1 MSSVFP
7 GRLTCELEGRAW
19 ELGSSDRV
27 APEPM
32 GLSVVIRLGWPRS
45 VRVMV
50 VGTFKPDGGYRG
62 EGCFWSQPPP
72 SSLVEFLHITHHPL
86 TASHLSI
93 PSWVIYTLSISL
105 KGNRKQLCSFNLSGG
120 WSHTAESLR
129 VNARTLLRSSTT
141 CLAHVRWGKILGE
154 RSHI

>member
-7 GRLTCELEGRAW
+7 GRLTCELEGSAW
-19 ELGSSDRV
+19 EFGSSDGA

-50 VGTFKPDGGYRG
+50 VGTFKPDR
-62 EGCFWSQPPP
+62 EGRKVVFGHSLHFLLLESFFTSHTTP
-72 SSLVEFLHITHHPL
+72 S
-86 TASHLSI
+86 ASHLSI
-93 PSWVIYTLSISL
+93 PSWVIYALSVSL
-105 KGNRKQLCSFNLSGG
+105 KGNRKQLCSFDLSGG

-129 VNARTLLRSSTT
+129 INTRTDPAELGSTT
-141 CLAHVRWGKILGE
+141 CLAHMRWEGPGK
-154 RSHI
+154 RAHI